1 MQTLSPVLRQHHDV
15 EHLSEEW
22 FALRVGKITS
32 SCAGNLLTN
41 GRGTGTVGQTFYSYV
56 CELVENEM
64 FGEEESFE
72 NADTLRGQE
81 LEPIAFNEFRQK
93 MAMDFIEVT
102 KCGFF
107 TLGEHEGSSPDGL
120 VGEDAILEIKAPRRR
135 KFFDILKNGVSAVDK
150 SWLEQVQHQLRVTD
164 RSIGYLL
171 FIFVSDDGV
180 PYTHHIV
187 LGKDP
192 AIQEKLEDR
201 VNLAIEEKLKY
212 RAFLES
218 AL

>member
-1 MQTLSPVLRQHHDV
+1 MQTLSPVLRQHHNV

-22 FALRVGKITS
+22 FEIRKGKITS
-32 SCAGNLLTN
+32 SNASNLLTN
-41 GRGTGTVGQTFYSYV
+41 GRGSNTVGQTFYSYIY
-56 CELVENEM
+56 ELVENEI

-72 NADTLRGQE
+72 NADTIRGNE

-93 MAMDFIEVT
+93 MALDFIEVT

-120 VGEDAILEIKAPRRR
+120 AGDDATVEIKAPRRR
-135 KFFDILKNGVSAVDK
+135 KFFDILKNGINAVDK
-150 SWLEQVQHQLRVTD
+150 GWIEQVQHQLRVTG
-164 RSIGYLL
+164 RSFGYLV

-192 AIQEKLEDR
+192 AIQEKFEDR